1 MLNQKN
7 IFLLTAFFLLF
18 SHVIYAEDSGTITS
32 PSLTFYGE
40 EFVVEAPKP
49 EPKDEVVI
57 SKETVAADQIKD
69 SSVSLFN
76 DLAETLKT
84 LPGVITP
91 GNFSGA
97 MFVRGGFPMETIYML
112 DRVFIDWPYRWGGM
126 MTMFNT
132 RLIDEV
138 DFYAGGFPAEGG
150 NSLAGCIDIRYKKGD
165 LHKFSGLFDISPTTT
180 ELFLEGPIKKEE
192 SSYLFSAKRTFYD
205 FLAKFFT
212 DRKESNVFPF
222 FNDSFS
228 KLYFDL
234 SPRHKLTVFGVYA
247 GEGMDMKKLTE
258 EDEPEA
264 SGGTFNY
271 DYQMG
276 ILGVDHKWIPTEKL
290 FLQTTLSYKIDKG
303 NFNFHHPEYS
313 WQEKMKP
320 IDTNLRSDVDWQVT
334 PSHKLRIGTYLS
346 NNDLNFNGKMESE
359 IISGTA
365 TGNLTRGTKTDQY
378 DLNKDAKYMGFYVWD
393 RWSINSQLT
402 ADIGLRHERLD
413 LVHDTALTPRL
424 SLKYDISDKTSL
436 KLAYAHNSQFPTNIY
451 WIDENIGN
459 PNLKSQKGIDY

>member
-165 LHKFSGLFDISPTTT
+165 LHKFSLATM
-180 ELFLEGPIKKEE
+180 EE
-192 SSYLFSAKRTFYD
+192 NNESYT
-205 FLAKFFT
+205 
-212 DRKESNVFPF
+212 
-222 FNDSFS
+222 
-228 KLYFDL
+228 
-234 SPRHKLTVFGVYA
+234 
-247 GEGMDMKKLTE
+247 
-258 EDEPEA
+258 
-264 SGGTFNY
+264 TFNEY
-271 DYQMG
+271 CLRWKQLDPWTAYYFKRYIHSRDY
-276 ILGVDHKWIPTEKL
+276 
-290 FLQTTLSYKIDKG
+290 
-303 NFNFHHPEYS
+303 
-313 WQEKMKP
+313 
-320 IDTNLRSDVDWQVT
+320 
-334 PSHKLRIGTYLS
+334 
-346 NNDLNFNGKMESE
+346 
-359 IISGTA
+359 
-365 TGNLTRGTKTDQY
+365 
-378 DLNKDAKYMGFYVWD
+378 
-393 RWSINSQLT
+393 
-402 ADIGLRHERLD
+402 
-413 LVHDTALTPRL
+413 
-424 SLKYDISDKTSL
+424 
-436 KLAYAHNSQFPTNIY
+436 
-451 WIDENIGN
+451 
-459 PNLKSQKGIDY
+459 